1 MVPDLTM
8 RGQDDP
14 HGRAVTVHPPTVGQL
29 ASRVRDL
36 AGRPGE
42 WWRLVGFDAERPVHV
57 RLDDEVWLTT
67 WPPGHG
73 GPVLGAVST
82 LLAGELAEV
91 AITESGVTERP
102 LRANRVHVHANPHAS
117 PHASP
122 RRVHPAS
129 TFAQPPWRRC
139 GQDGRFAGGGL
150 LRTASTAARK
160 RLVRSSASPRRP
172 HRGSR

>member
-102 LRANRVHVHANPHAS
+102 LRANRVRVHGAPDAS
-117 PHASP
+117 PHGSP
-122 RRVHPAS
+122 LGAPHGSPNALTNPGPA
-129 TFAQPPWRRC
+129 FAVSLH
-139 GQDGRFAGGGL
+139 AGGPGPL
-150 LRTASTAARK
+150 PAAGQVSDR
-160 RLVRSSASPRRP
+160 
-172 HRGSR
+172 